1 MDRFKMLRLT
11 DADIDRMNRERAQ
24 AAIQAE
30 LERARKYKALNHGQD
45 YEQRDNVTGEIYR
58 NPVSAAF
65 AARDL
70 AARNDRIDSEIIEM
84 YNANRTVSDPRSAWN
99 RDV

>member
-30 LERARKYKALNHGQD
+30 LKRAAKYKAMN
-45 YEQRDNVTGEIYR
+45 YEQKDNVTGEMFHI
-58 NPVSAAF
+58 PVAS
-65 AARDL
+65 
-70 AARNDRIDSEIIEM
+70 AARNLQIDSEIIEM